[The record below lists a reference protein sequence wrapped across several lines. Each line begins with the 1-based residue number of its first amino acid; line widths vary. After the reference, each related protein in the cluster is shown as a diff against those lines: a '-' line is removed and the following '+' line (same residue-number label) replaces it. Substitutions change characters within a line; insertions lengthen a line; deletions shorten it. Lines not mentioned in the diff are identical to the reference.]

1 MVTWRVNLKKVEVM
15 QVAVVGAGVIG
26 VCTAYFLAEAGH
38 EVVVLERRNNVAEE
52 ASFGDAGVLAYD
64 GAMPSAL
71 PGMPRALLS
80 YLSKPVS
87 PVFFNR
93 VLDPAMWRWIRR
105 WRSECEADRHRQN
118 HARMLRIATYSR
130 ELMQLLRERHQ
141 LDYEQ
146 NAGCLH
152 LLRSERDMQLMQSVL
167 QFLGEQDIAHRL
179 LDADMARKIEPALH
193 PQTPLAGGL
202 YFPQDESGNC
212 PLFTRQLRQQAQ
224 AMGVEFYFGNEVH
237 AIRQRDRGVSLH
249 IDEQEFEADAVVLA
263 SGADSAR
270 LLAPLG
276 IQLPFQRVRSVSAT
290 ATIRNFESAPDAVL
304 FDDAYQVA
312 ITRMD
317 KRVRVAGT
325 LELGARNGGLR
336 QNALN
341 TLFKVAND
349 WFPDACNYNSA
360 TFWSGTSLMLPDGP
374 PVTGATAVRNVF
386 VNLGHGMS
394 GWTMAAG
401 AGKLLADIVSNRDTD
416 IDTEGL
422 TPARY
427 S

>member
-1 MVTWRVNLKKVEVM
+1 M

-38 EVVVLERRNNVAEE
+38 EVVIVERRNNVAEE
-52 ASFGDAGVLAYD
+52 ASFGDAGLLSYD
-64 GAMPSAL
+64 SAMPLAL
-71 PGMPRALLS
+71 PGMPRVLLS
-80 YLSKPVS
+80 GLRKPAS
-87 PVFFNR
+87 PLFFR
-93 VLDPAMWRWIRR
+93 RLLDPALWRWIRR
-105 WRSECEADRHRQN
+105 WRGECEAGRYRRN
-118 HARMLRIATYSR
+118 HERMLRLSLYSR
-130 ELMQLLRERHQ
+130 ELMQALREQHQ

-146 NAGCLH
+146 NAGCLR

-167 QFLGEQDIAHRL
+167 QFLGEQGIAHSL
-179 LDADMARKIEPALH
+179 VDAGTARKIEPALH
-193 PQTPLAGGL
+193 PDTPLAGGL

-212 PLFTRQLRQQAQ
+212 PLFARQMRQLAQ
-224 AMGVEFYFGNEVH
+224 AMGVEFHFGSEVR
-237 AIRQRDRGVSLH
+237 AIRQAERGVSLH
-249 IDEQEFEADAVVLA
+249 IGEQEFPAEAVVLA

-276 IQLPFQRVRSVSAT
+276 IQLPLQRVRSAAVT
-290 ATIRNFESAPDAVL
+290 APIRNFEAAPDAAL

-325 LELGARNGGLR
+325 LEFGARNEGGALR
-336 QNALN
+336 EAALH
-341 TLFKVAND
+341 TLFKVAED
-349 WFPDACNYNSA
+349 WFPQACNYNNASL
-360 TFWSGTSLMLPDGP
+360 WSGTGLMLPDGP
-374 PVTGATAVRNVF
+374 PVIGATAARGVF
-386 VNLGHGMS
+386 VNLGHGAQ

-401 AGKLLADIVSNRDTD
+401 AAKLVADIVSMRDTG